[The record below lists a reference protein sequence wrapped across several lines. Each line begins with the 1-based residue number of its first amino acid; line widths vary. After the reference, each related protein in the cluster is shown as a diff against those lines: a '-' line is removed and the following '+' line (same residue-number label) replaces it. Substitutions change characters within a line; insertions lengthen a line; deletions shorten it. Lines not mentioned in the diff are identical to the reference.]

1 MASTPNSFVS
11 MGVPTVATSPAPGGM
26 KTANIPGV
34 EHQQITVRLDKNKV
48 LYVSKFLAPPPPPLA

>member
-34 EHQQITVRLDKNKV
+34 EHQQITVRLDKNMYPNV
-48 LYVSKFLAPPPPPLA
+48 